1 MNEFDK
7 NFHLNMSPL
16 YAVFVFM
23 LFMLWTS
30 EVKGDEIEEVIVVA
44 QQEKTVKADPVSSS
58 KLISSIMPAFT
69 WPAGG
74 YGAFIGY
81 NERGA
86 QTVHTSV
93 YRNGIPVNEPG
104 SAWYDFGHDLANGET
119 VKVISGSNS
128 VMYGSGSIAGTI
140 LIKDT
145 IERGVTARYGSED
158 HQYISVAPI
167 EQIQF
172 TNFSINQHSAR
183 NDNEEEDSYKNQSA
197 KFNVDLGDFRIVGN
211 YTDYEYDYDQCFTA
225 DFTAS
230 NDCVQDGER
239 YVVSVRNDYITLGR
253 SENKSIHFTEGV
265 ESYVNESS
273 RDFIRI
279 GNTENL
285 STNLSIDYGFDA
297 EQEQYGENEQTNY
310 GAFFQAN
317 AKFLFNY
324 NFGFRAGNDKQNA
337 VRFGMSKDQFFFNV
351 GNSYRKPNLY
361 EQFGD
366 AWVDPNPN
374 LEPEKGIG
382 YELGF
387 GALSV
392 FRYDFSETIEYAD
405 GFMVGDVYVN
415 PQYYNGGDYQTT
427 GFKYANTFGPVTVMY
442 RYTDSDQPRIPETM
456 FVLDYKQTFF
466 NADFRLKYSGLF
478 DREPGPFD
486 GDSLDDLDKL
496 NFYITKQFAN
506 NLVLSF
512 KAENI
517 LDAEAE
523 ILPFYNNEGREYY
536 LTLQYKW

>member
-1 MNEFDK
+1 MNKLDK
-7 NFHLNMSPL
+7 NFHLNFSPL
-16 YAVFVFM
+16 YAVFVCM
-23 LFMLWTS
+23 LFMLCAHETRA
-30 EVKGDEIEEVIVVA
+30 DEIEEVLVVA
-44 QQEKTVKADPVSSS
+44 QQEKEVKADPVSSS
-58 KLISSIMPAFT
+58 KLISSIMPTFT

-86 QTVHTSV
+86 QTIHTSV

-197 KFNVDLGDFRIVGN
+197 KFNVDLGDFRIVAN
-211 YTDYEYDYDQCFTA
+211 YTDYEYDYDNCFTA
-225 DFTAS
+225 EFTAS

-239 YVVSVRNDYITLGR
+239 YVVSIRNDYITLGR
-253 SENKSIHFTEGV
+253 SENKTVHFTEGV
-265 ESYVNESS
+265 ESYLNESS

-279 GNTENL
+279 NNTQDL
-285 STNLSIDYGFDA
+285 SSRLSIDYGIDGENEKYG
-297 EQEQYGENEQTNY
+297 EQEQSNY
-310 GAFFQAN
+310 GIFFQTN
-317 AKFLFNY
+317 AKFIFNY
-324 NFGFRAGNDKQNA
+324 NFGIRLGNDDQNA
-337 VRFGMSKDQFFFNV
+337 LRFGMSKGQFFFNI

-366 AWVDPNPN
+366 AWVDPNPD
-374 LEPEKGIG
+374 LEPEKGVG

-387 GALSV
+387 GAISI

-405 GFMVGDVYVN
+405 GFMLGDVYVN
-415 PQYYNGGDYQTT
+415 PQYYNSGEYETS
-427 GFKYANTFGPVTVMY
+427 GFKFSNTFGPVSLML
-442 RYTDSDQPRIPETM
+442 RYTDTDQPRIPEAM
-456 FVLDYKQTFF
+456 AVLDVKQYFF
-466 NADFRLKYSGLF
+466 NLLFRLKYAGLF

-486 GDSLDDLDKL
+486 GDSLDDLEKL
-496 NFYITKQFAN
+496 NFYVTKTFSN
-506 NLVLSF
+506 DFVLSF

-517 LDAEAE
+517 LDKEAE
-523 ILPFYNNEGREYY
+523 VLPFYNNEGKEYY